1 MWFNRKSTDWQKL
14 KLEQL
19 VDAIETMKDR
29 GSIKLE
35 LSQVGYLIALAV
47 AAVYGFA
54 RVELYMQANTNRLAQ
69 IEETRFND
77 RDWIA
82 ARAIINAE
90 IRSLDAGLQ
99 RMCQEL
105 VSVAHKHGESP
116 SLECPITIRGERSL
130 PGTDG

>member
-1 MWFNRKSTDWQKL
+1 MWFSKKSTDWQKL

-19 VDAIETMKDR
+19 VDALETMKDR
-29 GSIKLE
+29 GAIKLD
-35 LSQVGYLIALAV
+35 LSQAAYLIA
-47 AAVYGFA
+47 AAAAAIYGFA

-82 ARAIINAE
+82 ARAILNAE

-99 RMCQEL
+99 RLCQEL